1 MSAPLAQPLGDTPES
16 TAISRARALEVLPSP
31 SSPFNGVDKAFHF
44 YYIRNMETTS
54 VIGALS
60 ALAHQSRLGI
70 FRLLVEQGP
79 DGLPA
84 GEIASR
90 LKLANANASFH
101 LKELAHAGLVKSV
114 QEGRFIYYAANYKT
128 MNGLVD
134 YLTKN
139 CCQGG
144 VCDIACAPVI
154 KRKRK
159 QS

>member
-1 MSAPLAQPLGDTPES
+1 MPEKPL
-16 TAISRARALEVLPSP
+16 SRPARERLALETSKPLDMVHHLYDIS
-31 SSPFNGVDKAFHF
+31 NVQ
-44 YYIRNMETTS
+44 TTS
-54 VIGALS
+54 VIEALA
-60 ALAHQSRLGI
+60 ALAHQTRLGI

-79 DGLPA
+79 EGLPA

-90 LKLANANASFH
+90 RQLANANASFH
-101 LKELAHAGLVKSV
+101 LKELAHAGLVKAIPA
-114 QEGRFIYYAANYKT
+114 GRFIYYVANYKT

-154 KRKRK
+154 NRRRKA
-159 QS
+159 S